1 MKMHRLSAHTPSVRS
16 REKSVAMAAWLNF
29 SVRAIAMLWLGTQL
43 AACSSTPTEPE
54 WLSNAEHSYPQ
65 SRYLSATGQADDR
78 EAADARA
85 LANLAKIFEVAVAD
99 SSLDFSEARID
110 SSAGNSAISNS
121 VQASRSVST
130 EAQQVLQGARI
141 AEHWQTDTGQEY
153 SLAVLEKAPAARRF
167 RSTVQQADTQTE
179 ELITYAGGRAP
190 NPVAA
195 LAALEQARQLQQQRD
210 SANRSLAIVSGRGI
224 PGKYSQAD
232 IEAMIRKGLSTLQFG
247 SQASKPA
254 MLDAVQSAIAALGIQ
269 YQKNSAYQVWGALD
283 TEPVTQRQGWYWLR
297 GSMQLS
303 LRHNDES
310 IATRRWPIK
319 VSATD
324 EGMVN
329 QRARDQL
336 SNDLA
341 NQLYQLLV
349 SSPLTKP

>member
-1 MKMHRLSAHTPSVRS
+1 MKMPRFTLLALSRDKAVPKANRLS
-16 REKSVAMAAWLNF
+16 VAA
-29 SVRAIAMLWLGTQL
+29 RAIALLWFGTQL
-43 AACSSTPTEPE
+43 AACSSTPSEPE
-54 WLSNAEHSYPQ
+54 WLSNAESSYPQ
-65 SRYLSATGQADDR
+65 SRYLSATGQADER

-99 SSLDFSEARID
+99 SSLDFSEARVD
-110 SSAGNSAISNS
+110 STAGSSTISNT

-130 EAQQVLQGARI
+130 EAQQVLQGARV
-141 AEHWQTDTGQEY
+141 AEHWQAEQGTEY
-153 SLAVLEKAPAARRF
+153 SLAILEKAPATRRF

-179 ELITYAGGRAP
+179 ELIAYAGGQAP

-210 SANRSLAIVSGRGI
+210 SANRSLAVVSGRGI
-224 PGKYSQAD
+224 PSSHSQAD

-283 TEPVTQRQGWYWLR
+283 TEPVSQKQGWYWLR

-324 EGMVN
+324 EGMVK

-341 NQLYQLLV
+341 GQLYQLLV
-349 SSPLTKP
+349 SSPLARP

>member
-1 MKMHRLSAHTPSVRS
+1 MKMPRLAAYTLSGRKRQQPAPMTNWFR
-16 REKSVAMAAWLNF
+16 VAATAA
-29 SVRAIAMLWLGTQL
+29 SILWLGSQL
-43 AACSSTPTEPE
+43 AACSSTPSEPE
-54 WLSNAEHSYPQ
+54 WLSNAESSYPQ
-65 SRYLSATGQADDR
+65 SRYLSATGQADER

-99 SSLDFSEARID
+99 SSLDFSEARVD
-110 SSAGNSAISNS
+110 TVAGNSAISNT

-130 EAQQVLQGARI
+130 EAQQVLQGARV
-141 AEHWQTDTGQEY
+141 AEHWQTEDGTEY
-153 SLAVLEKAPAARRF
+153 SLAVLEKAPATRRF

-179 ELITYAGGRAP
+179 ALIAYAGGQAA

-210 SANRSLAIVSGRGI
+210 SANRSLAVVSGRGI
-224 PGKYSQAD
+224 ASSHSQAD

-247 SQASKPA
+247 SQAAKPA
-254 MLDAVQSAIAALGIQ
+254 LLDAVQSAIAALGIQ

-283 TEPVTQRQGWYWLR
+283 TEPVTQKQGWYWLR

-324 EGMVN
+324 AGMVN

-349 SSPLTKP
+349 SSPLANP